1 MIKKLLPGTM
11 ITLVL
16 GLLLAGIFFKDKL
29 NGYVSKIAT
38 PKDISGSMNPE
49 AAFIDA
55 VFNYAKN
62 GQDYHLTFLEFG
74 STSCSGCKKMEKVM
88 QMVKDNYPGKVNV
101 VFYNV
106 NLEGN
111 FKMAEHFGIR
121 MIPVQVL
128 LDKNGREYFRHI
140 GYLSFNELAEEIDH

>member
-1 MIKKLLPGTM
+1 
-11 ITLVL
+11 
-16 GLLLAGIFFKDKL
+16 
-29 NGYVSKIAT
+29 
-38 PKDISGSMNPE
+38 
-49 AAFIDA
+49 
-55 VFNYAKN
+55 
-62 GQDYHLTFLEFG
+62 
-74 STSCSGCKKMEKVM
+74 M